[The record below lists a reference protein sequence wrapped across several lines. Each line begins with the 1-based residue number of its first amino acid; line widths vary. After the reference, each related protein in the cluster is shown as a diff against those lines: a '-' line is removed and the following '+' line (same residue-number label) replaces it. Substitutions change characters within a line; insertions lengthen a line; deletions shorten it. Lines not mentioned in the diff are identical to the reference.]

1 MSNQPTTSD
10 IFSNETLAVKE
21 GLKKKLCLSKIIG
34 ISPCIKELHKQI
46 EAISLYDVSVLITGE
61 SGTGKELVSR
71 AIHYMGA
78 RADKPFIPI
87 NCGAIPENLFENEL
101 FGHVKG
107 AFTDARLQ
115 QTGLLQE
122 SEKGTLF
129 LDEIG
134 SISPY
139 VQVKFLR
146 LLQDKVY
153 KPLGDSK
160 CRKADVRII
169 AATNKDLSA
178 LVRDGSFREDLL
190 YRLDIVSIHIPPLRE
205 RKEDIPSLV
214 GYFVD
219 KYSREYNKP
228 VKKVTEDAMKAFI
241 SYEWHGNVRELEN
254 QIQKIVVMCDS
265 SLIGI
270 KDVQLPVSNPTAEEP
285 CFEYFKVAKKRVVAA
300 FEKTFLTG
308 LLTEHRGDVASAARK
323 AKISRTAF
331 WNLLKKHNIT
341 PKQFHG

>member
-1 MSNQPTTSD
+1 MQKRQNIID
-10 IFSNETLAVKE
+10 NLCNETLAAKE
-21 GLKKKLCLSKIIG
+21 VLKKKWCLGKLIG
-34 ISPCIKELHKQI
+34 QSPCIKELHRQI
-46 EAISLYDVSVLITGE
+46 EAISHYDVSVLVTGE

-71 AIHYMGA
+71 AIHYLSA
-78 RADKPFIPI
+78 RSSKPFIPI

-122 SEKGTLF
+122 ADKGTIF

-139 VQVKFLR
+139 IQVKFLR
-146 LLQDKVY
+146 LLQDKEY

-160 CRKADVRII
+160 YHKADVRII

-178 LVRDGSFREDLL
+178 LVRDGSFREDLF
-190 YRLDIVSIHIPPLRE
+190 YRLDIVTIHIPPLRE
-205 RKEDIPSLV
+205 RTEDIPSLV
-214 GYFVD
+214 EHFVD

-228 VKKVTEDAMKAFI
+228 FKEVTESAMKAFV

-254 QIQKIVVMCDS
+254 KIQKIVVMSDS

-270 KDVQLPVSNPTAEEP
+270 KDVKLPVSNPIADKS
-285 CFEYFKVAKKRVVAA
+285 CLEYFKVAKKRVVVD
-300 FEKTFLTG
+300 FEKTFLIG
-308 LLTEHRGDVASAARK
+308 LLTEQRGDVASAARK
-323 AKISRTAF
+323 AKLSRTVL

-341 PKQFHG
+341 PKQFRG